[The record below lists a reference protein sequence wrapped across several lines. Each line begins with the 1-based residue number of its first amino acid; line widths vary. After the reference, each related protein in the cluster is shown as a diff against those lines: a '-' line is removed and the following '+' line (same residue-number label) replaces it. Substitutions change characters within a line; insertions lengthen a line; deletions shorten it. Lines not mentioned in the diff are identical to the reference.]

1 MEAIAPRHALPSNAT
16 VHDLY
21 SHWYPLYAK
30 LHCLAA
36 ACEHMRRSCCP
47 RRVESEV
54 FMRECMC
61 SCSRTYL
68 GHQASPANTK
78 GGSPRSTSIISASV
92 LYSARSC
99 ANRMHTQF
107 FSGASF
113 SHAVF
118 NGDRRRPV
126 CGPGC
131 ACGVRTV
138 RCRHTA
144 RAFARGLPL
153 FSEKQTAVTMN
164 AYLALQ
170 RVTYASYPRA
180 LAARMCTQGAAHAA
194 PCLSLPLDQASPAGH
209 TARACL
215 LFS

>member
-1 MEAIAPRHALPSNAT
+1 MAIVLGR
-16 VHDLY
+16 
-21 SHWYPLYAK
+21 
-30 LHCLAA
+30 
-36 ACEHMRRSCCP
+36 HMRQSDRCHCTTACTTIKCNGPRLVQPLVSTVCKAPLPCCGLRTHEATMLRCP

-68 GHQASPANTK
+68 GHQASPANIK
-78 GGSPRSTSIISASV
+78 GVSPRSTSIISASV

-99 ANRMHTQF
+99 ENRMHTQF
-107 FSGASF
+107 LSGASF

-144 RAFARGLPL
+144 RGFARGLPF

-164 AYLALQ
+164 DYLALQ
-170 RVTYASYPRA
+170 RVTTGTC
-180 LAARMCTQGAAHAA
+180 LAYQ
-194 PCLSLPLDQASPAGH
+194 
-209 TARACL
+209 
-215 LFS
+215 

>member
-1 MEAIAPRHALPSNAT
+1 MQLLADLPWTPCKSSEHEGRVAAFDLHHLCVGVVQRSFLRKPNAHT
-16 VHDLY
+16 VL
-21 SHWYPLYAK
+21 L
-30 LHCLAA
+30 
-36 ACEHMRRSCCP
+36 
-47 RRVESEV
+47 
-54 FMRECMC
+54 
-61 SCSRTYL
+61 
-68 GHQASPANTK
+68 
-78 GGSPRSTSIISASV
+78 
-92 LYSARSC
+92 
-99 ANRMHTQF
+99 F
-107 FSGASF
+107 FSGATASF

-170 RVTYASYPRA
+170 RV
-180 LAARMCTQGAAHAA
+180 AAVIFSHHDDCKPWLVCITHM
-194 PCLSLPLDQASPAGH
+194 PLVTLTVANFNG
-209 TARACL
+209 
-215 LFS
+215 

>member
-16 VHDLY
+16 AHDLY

-47 RRVESEV
+47 HRVESEV

-107 FSGASF
+107 LSGASF

-144 RAFARGLPL
+144 RGFARGLPF

-170 RVTYASYPRA
+170 RVVHFSTRSR
-180 LAARMCTQGAAHAA
+180 
-194 PCLSLPLDQASPAGH
+194 SLPITVYFKL
-209 TARACL
+209 CML
-215 LFS
+215 

>member
-170 RVTYASYPRA
+170 RVRGGVDKRTY
-180 LAARMCTQGAAHAA
+180 
-194 PCLSLPLDQASPAGH
+194 LSLNPRWSV
-209 TARACL
+209 
-215 LFS
+215 

>member
-16 VHDLY
+16 AHDLY

-68 GHQASPANTK
+68 GHQASPANIK
-78 GGSPRSTSIISASV
+78 GVSPRSTFIISASV

-107 FSGASF
+107 F
-113 SHAVF
+113 
-118 NGDRRRPV
+118 
-126 CGPGC
+126 
-131 ACGVRTV
+131 TLQ
-138 RCRHTA
+138 RCKL
-144 RAFARGLPL
+144 FARGLQWGPEATRL
-153 FSEKQTAVTMN
+153 RSRLRMRG
-164 AYLALQ
+164 AY
-170 RVTYASYPRA
+170 REMPTYGARLRA
-180 LAARMCTQGAAHAA
+180 RFAIFLGKANRCDYE
-194 PCLSLPLDQASPAGH
+194 CLSSAATGLQEGYGLI
-209 TARACL
+209 TKEM
-215 LFS
+215 